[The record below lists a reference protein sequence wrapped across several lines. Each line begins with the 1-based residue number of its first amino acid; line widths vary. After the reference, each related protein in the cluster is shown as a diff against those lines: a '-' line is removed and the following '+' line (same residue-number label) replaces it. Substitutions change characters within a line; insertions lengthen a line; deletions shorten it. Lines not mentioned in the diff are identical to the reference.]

1 MNPAEPLLLLCL
13 AVLVFQVWRG
23 ARRRSALNR
32 ALHEIRRPLQA
43 LALTAPRHAAAGGV
57 QAEPVWQAITAVG
70 QLDRE
75 LNGSEGDESR
85 REPVA
90 MRLMT
95 EACVRRAES
104 RAELSGSR
112 IRLRWA
118 GSDALVTGDGPAL
131 SGALENLLLNAIEH
145 GGPDIVVYASVILG
159 HLRLEVVDSGW
170 RRGEADRRRQGEP
183 DARRTKGDV
192 RHGHGL
198 AIAGR
203 VAADHGGHLD
213 RDFSENGSKVTLVLP
228 VERPVAT
235 GTDRPRAGQPRV
247 AC

>member
-1 MNPAEPLLLLCL
+1 MSLAEPLLFVCL
-13 AVLVFQVWRG
+13 ALLGLQVWRG

-32 ALHEIRRPLQA
+32 ALHEVRRPLQA
-43 LALTAPRHAAAGGV
+43 LALSAPRHAAAGGI
-57 QAEPVWQAITAVG
+57 QAGPVWQAISAVG

-75 LNGSEGDESR
+75 LNGSKPVEAAH
-85 REPVA
+85 EPVA

-95 EACVRRAES
+95 EACVRRAER

-112 IRLRWA
+112 VRLRWA
-118 GSDALVTGDGPAL
+118 GSDALVLGDGPAL

-145 GGPDIVVYASVILG
+145 GGPDIVVNATVVLG
-159 HLRLEVVDSGW
+159 HLRLEVIDSGW
-170 RRGEADRRRQGEP
+170 RQNEPGRRRAGGP
-183 DARRTKGDV
+183 

-198 AIAGR
+198 TIAET
-203 VAADHGGHLD
+203 VATEHGGHLD

-228 VERPVAT
+228 V
-235 GTDRPRAGQPRV
+235 DRSRSGWIDQARV